1 MWHNTRK
8 RAGSGSSRQVQEI
21 VLKSAQ
27 QVDIRCGKQKV
38 PRPQTLTGFQDQR
51 KFVLQVDGSRGVVA
65 GGKEQLGGK
74 MSVVVG
80 EQEQVKSRRW
90 MVAG

>member
-1 MWHNTRK
+1 M
-8 RAGSGSSRQVQEI
+8 
-21 VLKSAQ
+21 
-27 QVDIRCGKQKV
+27 
-38 PRPQTLTGFQDQR
+38 
-51 KFVLQVDGSRGVVA
+51 LQVDGSRGVVA

-90 MVAG
+90 MEAG